1 MMYKKTNKRTH
12 NLNEAIKKFSL
23 IFQLFIFFLFSTH
36 DRTKL
41 QNFFKVMTSDCCK
54 KKDEYSDIC
63 I

>member
-12 NLNEAIKKFSL
+12 NLNEAIKKFTL
-23 IFQLFIFFLFSTH
+23 TFQLFIFLFSTH

-41 QNFFKVMTSDCCK
+41 RNFFKVMTSDWSRLYN
-54 KKDEYSDIC
+54 EYSDIC

>member
-23 IFQLFIFFLFSTH
+23 IFQLFIFLFSTN

-41 QNFFKVMTSDCCK
+41 QNFFKVMTSDWSRLYN
-54 KKDEYSDIC
+54 EYSDIC

>member
-1 MMYKKTNKRTH
+1 MVYKKTNKRTH

-23 IFQLFIFFLFSTH
+23 IFQLFIFLFSTH

-54 KKDEYSDIC
+54 KNE
-63 I
+63 